1 MTVDPQWI
9 IEMAPAT
16 LTEWMPGTEEMP
28 EGERYYATARR
39 FTLVGRTAYNT
50 SLIVGDGSH
59 SLAALKAGIIDF
71 KLPGKDDQGRIVT
84 LKHSTE
90 AGDEAVFQS
99 LPPAVSNW
107 LWDLVSRLNPLFPE
121 LSEEQAEEARAD
133 LAEEREELQELQQME
148 ASPEVDEEDPLAG
161 CAGSPGSATADEA
174 AATPGASTRSKRRT

>member
-1 MTVDPQWI
+1 MTLDPQWI

-71 KLPGKDDQGRIVT
+71 KLPGKDDQGRLVT

-121 LSEEQAEEARAD
+121 LSDEEAEEARAD
-133 LAEEREELQELQQME
+133 LEEDRAELQELAAVE
-148 ASPEVDEEDPLAG
+148 APEVDADDPLAG
-161 CAGSPGSATADEA
+161 CAGSPGSATGDAA
-174 AATPGASTRSKRRT
+174 AATPANSTRSKRRT